1 MRNKIFFLIAAI
13 SFALLWSCS
22 QGPDYK
28 EGNIYNGFKLEEKRF
43 VEEVNAWGLYFIHEK
58 SGAKLLKIAA
68 DDANKLFN
76 VSFKTTPEHDYGTPH
91 IMEHSVLN
99 GSENFP
105 VKSPFDLLVKGSLN
119 TFINAMTGSDY
130 TTYPVASMNEKDY
143 FNLMHVYM
151 DAVFNPMLH
160 KDPKILKQE
169 GWHYELDDIDG
180 EIVYKGVVYNE
191 MKGAYS
197 SPNRELGY
205 QINKILFPDNTYG
218 VSSGGYPTAIPELTY
233 EYFKN
238 FHKKYYH
245 PSNSFVLLYGDA
257 DLDKELA
264 FLDTEYFSG
273 YERSEE
279 KVEIPVQQPFEQKKV
294 AEKPYSVPEG
304 SETKDK
310 TFLSYSF
317 VAGLNTDQ
325 ELTMALD
332 ILSEALVNH
341 ESAPLR
347 LALQEAGIGKD
358 VYAWTSNGK
367 QNVFQITVQNAN
379 PEDQEKFNE
388 IVFNTLNKV
397 REEGFNDETIEGI
410 VNRMEF
416 RLREG
421 NTPHKGLMYL
431 FSIKNGVLFAD
442 DPFMGLE
449 YEKPLAN
456 VKEGIENGMLEN
468 IVQEHMIDN
477 PHALLMVLKPQP
489 GLEKEIAEKTRK
501 ELAEYKASL
510 SQEELEQ
517 LVQETKELK
526 EHQQREDSPEAIATV
541 PMLSL
546 EDISKEVQWYE
557 VTEKSISNVPVLH
570 YEDFTSNIVYANLYF
585 DMYTLPQELIPYAN
599 LLAELL
605 GSMNTENYTYGELDN
620 ALNIHTG
627 GFYTYLTSYQ
637 ENYSDDNLIPKFMVY
652 GKATVDKTNK
662 LFELT
667 AEILNNTKLDDV
679 ERLKEVMV
687 RHQSQMESRIKN
699 NGVGVATTRLSSYY
713 SNEGMFNELT
723 NGLSYYDF
731 ITDLTRNF
739 ETKQEDIVAK
749 LQETAKLLFNKNNM
763 IAGITC
769 SDDNYVTY
777 KTELQNFASALPA
790 EEIQKNEWIFTLEPK
805 NEGLMSASMVQYVIK
820 GYDYKKLNYEWDGKM
835 RVLNQVMSRDYL
847 QNKIRVMGGAYGG
860 WASFSPAGDA
870 YFASYRDPNLKE
882 TLENYDAAP
891 EFLKNFEAD
900 EKEMTRLIIGTI
912 SNMDMPTTASQRGSI
927 AINNYFMKKTKAAME
942 EERNAVLTTS
952 AEDIRSYEEM
962 IRNIMDQDIICVY
975 GNDQKIKAHQE
986 LFKET
991 KYITK

>member
-1 MRNKIFFLIAAI
+1 MRNKILLLIAAI
-13 SFALLWSCS
+13 SFSLLWSCS
-22 QGPDYK
+22 QGPEYK
-28 EGNIYNGFKLEEKRF
+28 EGEVYNGFKLEEKRF
-43 VEEVNAWGLYFIHEK
+43 VEEVDDWCLYFIHEK
-58 SGAKLLKIAA
+58 SGAKLLKVDA
-68 DDANKLFN
+68 DDANKLFS

-119 TFINAMTGSDY
+119 TFINAMTGSDF

-191 MKGAYS
+191 MKGAFS
-197 SPNRELGY
+197 SPGSELNY
-205 QINKILFPDNTYG
+205 QVNKILFPDNTYG
-218 VSSGGYPTAIPELTY
+218 ASSGGHPSAIPGLTY

-257 DLDKELA
+257 DLDKELE
-264 FLDTEYFSG
+264 FLDREYFSN
-273 YERSEE
+273 YEKSEE
-279 KVEIPVQQPFEQKKV
+279 KVEIPLQEPFKERKV

-304 SETKDK
+304 SNTKDK

-325 ELTMALD
+325 ELTMALN

-358 VYAWTSNGK
+358 ISSWSSSSK
-367 QNVFQITVQNAN
+367 QNVFQIRVKNAN
-379 PEDQEKFNE
+379 PEDKEKFEE
-388 IVFNTLNKV
+388 IVFNTLEKV
-397 REEGFNDETIEGI
+397 SQEGFDEETIEGI
-410 VNRMEF
+410 LNRMEF

-421 NTPHKGLMYL
+421 NSPQKGLMYL
-431 FSIKNGVLFAD
+431 FSVKNGLLFAD

-456 VKEGIENGMLEN
+456 VKKGIENGLLEN
-468 IVQEHMIDN
+468 MIKEHLIDN
-477 PHALLMVLKPQP
+477 PHALLLVLKPQP
-489 GLEKEIAEKTRK
+489 GLENEIAEKTK
-501 ELAEYKASL
+501 EKLAEYKASL
-510 SQEELEQ
+510 SKEELEK

-526 EHQQREDSPEAIATV
+526 EHQQKKDSPEDIATV

-546 EDISKEVQWYE
+546 SDISKEVQWYE
-557 VTEKSISNVPVLH
+557 IAEKSVQKTPVLH
-570 YEDFTSNIVYANLYF
+570 YEDFTSNIVYGTLYF
-585 DMYTLPQELIPYAN
+585 DMHTLPKELIPFAN
-599 LLAELL
+599 LLSQLL
-605 GSMNTENYTYGELDN
+605 GNLNTENYTYGELDN

-627 GFYTYLTSYQ
+627 GFYTYLTSYL
-637 ENYSDDNLIPKFMVY
+637 ENYSDDKLSPKFIVSA
-652 GKATVDKTNK
+652 KATVDKTDK
-662 LFELT
+662 LFDLT
-667 AEILNNTKLDDV
+667 AEILNNTRLDDID
-679 ERLKEVMV
+679 RLKEMMI
-687 RHQSQMESRIKN
+687 RHQSQMESRTKN

-713 SNEGMFNELT
+713 SNHGMYNEIT
-723 NGLSYYDF
+723 GGLSYYDF
-731 ITDLTRNF
+731 ITDLTHNF
-739 ETKQEDIVAK
+739 DAKQEDIVAK
-749 LQETAKLLFNKNNM
+749 LKETAQLLFNKNNV
-763 IAGITC
+763 IGGITC
-769 SDDNYVTY
+769 SDENYKIY
-777 KTELQNFASALPA
+777 QTEFGKFVSTLSD
-790 EEIQKNEWIFTLEPK
+790 EEVQANDWTFDLEVK
-805 NEGLMSASMVQYVIK
+805 NEGLMSASMVQYVVK

-860 WASFSPAGDA
+860 WANFSPAGDA

-882 TLENYDAAP
+882 TFDNYDAAP
-891 EFLKNFEAD
+891 DFLKDFEAD
-900 EKEMTRLIIGTI
+900 EKEMTRFIIGTI
-912 SNMDMPTTASQRGSI
+912 SNIDRPTTASQRGSI
-927 AINNYFMKKTKAAME
+927 AINNYFIQRTKAEME
-942 EERNAVLTTS
+942 KERNAILNTT
-952 AEDIRSYEEM
+952 AEDIRSYEQM
-962 IRNIMDQDIICVY
+962 IRDIMEQDIICVF
-975 GNDQKIKAHQE
+975 GNDQKIKDHKD

-991 KYITK
+991 KYVTK

>member
-1 MRNKIFFLIAAI
+1 MRNKILLLIAAI
-13 SFALLWSCS
+13 SFSLLWSCT

-28 EGNIYNGFKLEEKRF
+28 EGKTYNGFKLEEKRF
-43 VEEVNAWGLYFIHEK
+43 VKEVDAWCLYFIHEK

-68 DDANKLFN
+68 DDANKLFS
-76 VSFKTTPEHDYGTPH
+76 VSFKTTPQHDYGTPH

-119 TFINAMTGSDY
+119 TFLNAMTGSDY

-151 DAVFNPMLH
+151 DAVFNPLLH
-160 KDPKILKQE
+160 KDPKIFKQE

-191 MKGAYS
+191 MKGAFS
-197 SPNRELGY
+197 SPRRELSY

-218 VSSGGYPTAIPELTY
+218 VSSGGYPTAIPELNY

-264 FLDTEYFSG
+264 FLDTEYFSN
-273 YERSEE
+273 YEKSEE
-279 KVEIPVQQPFEQKKV
+279 KVEIPIQKPFTERKV
-294 AEKPYSVPEG
+294 AEKFYSAPEG

-325 ELTMALD
+325 ELSMALD

-347 LALQEAGIGKD
+347 LAIQEAGIGKD
-358 VYAWTSNGK
+358 ISAWSSNGK

-379 PEDQEKFNE
+379 PEDKEKFDE
-388 IVFNTLNKV
+388 IVFNTLKKV
-397 REEGFNDETIEGI
+397 REEGFDKETIDGI

-456 VKEGIENGMLEN
+456 VKEGIKNGMLEN
-468 IVQEHMIDN
+468 IVQEYFIDN
-477 PHALLMVLKPQP
+477 PHALLMVLKPKP
-489 GLEKEIAEKTRK
+489 GLEKEIAEQTRK

-510 SQEELEQ
+510 SKEELEQ

-557 VTEKSISNVPVLH
+557 VNEKSVSDIPVLH

-585 DMYTLPQELIPYAN
+585 DMYTLPKELIPYAN

-605 GSMNTENYTYGELDN
+605 GSLNTENYSFGELDN

-627 GFYTYLTSYQ
+627 GFYTFLTSYQ
-637 ENYSDDNLIPKFMVY
+637 ENYSDDRLLPKFMIY
-652 GKATVDKTNK
+652 AKATVDKADK

-667 AEILNNTKLDDV
+667 AEILNHSKLDDID
-679 ERLKEVMV
+679 RLKELIT
-687 RHQSQMESRIKN
+687 RHQSQIEARVKN

-713 SNEGMFNELT
+713 SNQGMYNELI

-731 ITDLTRNF
+731 ITELTQNF
-739 ETKQEDIVAK
+739 DANKEEIVKK
-749 LQETAKLLFNKNNM
+749 LQETAKLLFNKNNV

-769 SDDNYVTY
+769 SDDNYATY
-777 KTELQNFASALPA
+777 KTELEKFASTLPA
-790 EEIQKNEWIFTLEPK
+790 EEVKKNEWAFDLSVK
-805 NEGLMSASMVQYVIK
+805 NEGLMSASMVQYVVK
-820 GYDYKKLNYEWDGKM
+820 GYDYKKLGYAWDGKM

-860 WASFSPAGDA
+860 WASFSPTGSA

-891 EFLKNFEAD
+891 EFVKNFEAD
-900 EKEMTRLIIGTI
+900 ENEMTRFIIGTI
-912 SNMDMPTTASQRGSI
+912 SNIDMPTTASQRGSI
-927 AINNYFMKKTKAAME
+927 AMNNYFTQKTKTEME
-942 EERNAVLTTS
+942 EERNAILTTT
-952 AEDIRSYEEM
+952 AEDIRSYEQM
-962 IRNIMDQDIICVY
+962 IRDVMAKDVICVY
-975 GNDQKIKAHQE
+975 GNDQKIKAHKD
-986 LFKET
+986 LFNET